1 MVSRES
7 ERARVRKSGLHD
19 SCMRCRSSRVHQTL
33 ASTTQT
39 HSLTRPLHLSAV
51 VMIHA
56 SFIHVYLFAVYRS
69 HFPAMHRAR
78 TSRMHALTSAYVDG
92 LSPSG
97 SLRLSRVASRTKAA
111 SRCTFLSP
119 SP

>member
-1 MVSRES
+1 M
-7 ERARVRKSGLHD
+7 RALSILQGPPNLGQHYPGTR
-19 SCMRCRSSRVHQTL
+19 
-33 ASTTQT
+33 
-39 HSLTRPLHLSAV
+39 TRPLHLSAV

-56 SFIHVYLFAVYRS
+56 SFIHVYLYAVYKN

-78 TSRMHALTSAYVDG
+78 TSRMHALTSAQVDG